1 MSENELRNVLNYL
14 GMQRLRKKM
23 QRMQNLLKITN
34 RDEALYREI
43 MLSLGYKNNKL
54 QFLELALLLPY
65 NQIQKL
71 KEKEIIEEALLFRA
85 GLSENKNNL
94 PKYFDLS
101 LRMPKNRWVFK
112 GTRPTNFPQKRISD
126 ISFLLT
132 ESIDS
137 GIFSFFNNKI
147 EENFV
152 ENVDTTIST
161 KTVKKIMFFKGIGIA
176 RKEEM
181 FFNIILPYFLVI
193 YENDTKR
200 KTFLYDIFMF
210 HSSLNENS
218 TIKKFEKK
226 VHEKLPR
233 IGFETKTICEYFGI
247 LQYMKDKVN

>member
-1 MSENELRNVLNYL
+1 MSENELRDVLNYL
-14 GMQRLRKKM
+14 GMQRLREKM
-23 QRMQNLLKITN
+23 QRMQNLLKIAN

-43 MLSLGYKNNKL
+43 MLSLGYKNNKS

-65 NQIQKL
+65 NQIQEL
-71 KEKEIIEEALLFRA
+71 KDEEIIEQALLFRA

-94 PKYFDLS
+94 PKHFDLS

-126 ISFLLT
+126 ISLLLT

-152 ENVDTTIST
+152 ENVDASIST
-161 KTVKKIMFFKGIGIA
+161 KIVKKIMFFKNVGIT
-176 RKEEM
+176 RKKEM

-193 YENDTKR
+193 YENDAKR
-200 KTFLYDIFMF
+200 KTFLYDIFLF

-218 TIKKFEKK
+218 TIKKFKRKINEKFP
-226 VHEKLPR
+226 ETD
-233 IGFETKTICEYFGI
+233 FETKTIREYFGI
-247 LQYMKDKVN
+247 LKYMQNKVN